1 MKNNDLKQI
10 SKLLDQKLDPVQKGV
25 DKQGKMLEQQGKALE
40 QHGKILEDHTKIL
53 KQHGKIL
60 RSLKKDQD
68 TMLKMLDKEQ
78 MDQRKRLKR
87 IEDNLARFQKGL
99 FYQFFFGW
107 DF

>member
-60 RSLKKDQD
+60 RSIKKDQD

-87 IEDNLARFQKGL
+87 VENNLGFSSTAF
-99 FYQFFFGW
+99 
-107 DF
+107 